1 MKLKPEIT
9 VLISVLFV
17 VAGIAVTMATGLWQT
32 ESDKIPK
39 KLETVTQTDDG
50 QTVQYDPAD
59 IRGSYTFKEI
69 SDLFGVP
76 FEDLKAAFALPE
88 DGADSFQVK
97 SLETLLPDTGVEIG
111 TSSVRMFV
119 AYYLGI
125 DYTPTEENY
134 LTEAAAVILK
144 EKGKMTPEQ
153 TSYVEAHTVAVE

>member
-9 VLISVLFV
+9 VLIAVLFV
-17 VAGIAVTMATGLWQT
+17 AAGIAVTMATGLWQT

-39 KLETVTQTDDG
+39 KLDTVVQTDGG

-69 SDLFGVP
+69 SDLFGIP
-76 FEDLKAAFALPE
+76 FEDLKAAFMLPE
-88 DGADSFQVK
+88 DGAETFQVK
-97 SLETLLPDTGVEIG
+97 SLETLLQGTEVEIG

-125 DYTPTEENY
+125 AYTPAEENY
-134 LTEAAAVILK
+134 LTEAAAAILK

-153 TSYVEAHTVAVE
+153 ASYVETHTVAVE